1 MDQYTDG
8 FHMRCKVDNLRHI
21 RSRRKVVAM
30 LEAQLRCDKIT
41 KFHADAIVFDFT
53 YLINTIFSTYV
64 DYMRLEDF
72 RRSLVDIYKTLRGFY
87 SHI

>member
-1 MDQYTDG
+1 
-8 FHMRCKVDNLRHI
+8 MRCKVDNLRHI
-21 RSRRKVVAM
+21 RSRRKVVVM
-30 LEAQLRCDKIT
+30 LEAQLRCDKTT
-41 KFHADAIVFDFT
+41 KFHADAIVFDFLGDFT

-72 RRSLVDIYKTLRGFY
+72 RRSLVDIYRTLRGFY